1 MLRCLFLI
9 LAATSLVV
17 AERIKERFLHDNQ
30 IMFRESGVVVNKAV
44 FFHVRFTMEMG
55 PTLDAIQEI
64 DKKLRDVN
72 EAERKNSDFNVL
84 PYLMGSE
91 GNDSIWRQNEAAE
104 LWRKRALDGVAIT
117 GMLHNMFNRTARQL
131 SDSMGIIPKKYDVNK
146 GTRFHERQKRFAG
159 MIWAGINMGRI
170 DNLEK
175 SFQNFTRKYNQ
186 LIDYVQELSGKHIQL
201 AVDVALLKDLVLLL
215 NHKNYHKI
223 ITMMVGLT
231 DQLKDTVTE
240 VRAISREGRRGRIAE
255 EMLGG
260 NELINF
266 YTMIEEKARQRGC
279 KMVMES
285 PEDVYELDAT
295 YGYDNV
301 NRTFIVYLH
310 VPMYQIGEE
319 LKLWEYVPFPI
330 LQSLTLNA
338 TIMPQ
343 TGKEN
348 FIALMPDASIRTD
361 SVTPPHK
368 FRIMNKYD
376 LEICK
381 KMRGV
386 YMCGGRNTLRTDI
399 TNSCIGNLYL
409 RDHEGIARTCD
420 LEIGKLEEYVAK
432 TGPNE
437 WIVFSPK
444 PFLETATCGKES
456 ESIKF
461 EIQTIVELPED
472 CKINL
477 RSTQLTT
484 DININIEYKIQRF
497 DWKYDGNIF
506 SELEIDDKDLAVLMQ
521 DMIATKSKFGLKDL
535 NHLKHYFEVTENG
548 LMKVYNYVKDKLD
561 FLSALGDITTVAG
574 IVIVTVIIFLLCTR
588 FGFFTKIITVIRGS
602 SNIVNIPAVGAQLRE
617 AIAERNAGIRED
629 RRELFPHIVDIELNH
644 LREVSPPP
652 YMAEYLPSS
661 PPVTGTI
668 RRTDS
673 TLSIDSRFEPSNIRE
688 ERQTGGAQRECN
700 IGPVVERGLRRDS
713 FVCTQHPTEGRPNL
727 CAGYYSLPRNR
738 PRSVRFESIEEV

>member
-1 MLRCLFLI
+1 M
-9 LAATSLVV
+9 SLVT
-17 AERIKERFLHDNQ
+17 AERVKERFLHDNQ
-30 IMFRESGVVVNKAV
+30 IMFRESGIVINKAV
-44 FFHVRFTMEMG
+44 FFHVRFKMDMG
-55 PTLDAIQEI
+55 PALDAIQDI
-64 DKKLRDVN
+64 GKKLEDVN
-72 EAERKNSDFNVL
+72 NAEVKNSEFNVL

-91 GNDSIWRQNEAAE
+91 SDNSIWRQNEAAE
-104 LWRKRALDGVAIT
+104 LWKKRALDGVAIT
-117 GMLHNMFNRTARQL
+117 GMLYHMFNRTTMQL
-131 SDSMGIIPKKYDVNK
+131 ADSIGIIPLKYNINK
-146 GTRFHERQKRFAG
+146 GHRFHERQKRFTGIGA
-159 MIWAGINMGRI
+159 MVMSGINMGRI
-170 DNLEK
+170 DNIEK
-175 SFQNFTRKYNQ
+175 SFKNFTGKYNQ
-186 LIDYVQELSGKHIQL
+186 LVDHVQDLSGKHIQL
-201 AVDVALLKDLVLLL
+201 AVDVSLLKDMVRLL

-223 ITMMVGLT
+223 ITLMMTLQ
-231 DQLKDTVTE
+231 DQLRETVTD
-240 VRAISREGRRGRIAE
+240 VKAISREGNQGRIAS

-260 NELINF
+260 KELIKF
-266 YTMIEEKARQRGC
+266 YTMIEAKAKERGC

-285 PEDVYELDAT
+285 PSDVYELDAT

-301 NRTFIVYLH
+301 NRSFIVYLH
-310 VPMYQIGEE
+310 VPMYEVGEE

-348 FIALMPDASIRTD
+348 FIALMPDASIRTN

-381 KMRGV
+381 RIRNV

-420 LEIGKLEEYVAK
+420 LEIGKLEEFVAK
-432 TGPNE
+432 IGANE

-444 PFLETATCGKES
+444 PFLETVICGKES

-484 DININIEYKIQRF
+484 DININIEYNLQRF

-521 DMIATKSKFGLKDL
+521 EMIATKSKFGLKDL
-535 NHLKHYFEVTENG
+535 NHLKHYFEITENG
-548 LMKVYNYVKDKLD
+548 LMKFYNMIKDKLS
-561 FLSALGDITTVAG
+561 FLSMLDDILVVIG
-574 IVIVTVIIFLLCTR
+574 MIVVTVIIIMFCTR
-588 FGFFTKIITVIRGS
+588 LGFFTRIIAVIRGS
-602 SNIVNIPAVGAQLRE
+602 SQIANIPEVGRQLRE
-617 AIAERNAGIRED
+617 AIADRDQRNRGD
-629 RRELFPHIVDIELNH
+629 RRELIARRRESIQLNQLRDIE
-644 LREVSPPP
+644 PPP
-652 YMAEYLPSS
+652 YAAEFLPSS
-661 PPVTGTI
+661 PPLEAVMGTV

-673 TLSIDSRFEPSNIRE
+673 TLSVDSRFEPSIVRE
-688 ERQTGGAQRECN
+688 ERETGVQRECN
-700 IGPVVERGLRRDS
+700 IGPVVERGLRRES
-713 FVCTQHPTEGRPNL
+713 FVCTQHPIEGRPNL

-738 PRSVRFESIEEV
+738 PRSVRFESIEEA